1 MELQDKKYRILDI
14 FFRLLKGEF
23 VSVRQLA
30 DEYSVSGKTVS
41 RDINEIRSAI
51 KYMDYKPVMLAK
63 FYDIK
68 SLLFKEIL
76 ENEDY
81 YKVASILPN
90 PGNDNKIVKCVNIL
104 DKKYM
109 AGREVVDCT
118 KTPGAIPAEAAEVLK
133 SIRATEDPVSVK
145 LSFGKE
151 MKAEVYMNI
160 PRGNSLTISDMT
172 ITPETELTV
181 MNLYNTYYTEGF
193 TLALHFDDFAVAI
206 EPSALD
212 GIKGQ
217 GDVFVYAMTKNA
229 IYKDF
234 GSRYFDVAAILKYYR
249 G

>member
-1 MELQDKKYRILDI
+1 MEI
-14 FFRLLKGEF
+14 
-23 VSVRQLA
+23 
-30 DEYSVSGKTVS
+30 

-133 SIRATEDPVSVK
+133 SIRATEDPVS
-145 LSFGKE
+145 E
-151 MKAEVYMNI
+151 
-160 PRGNSLTISDMT
+160 
-172 ITPETELTV
+172 
-181 MNLYNTYYTEGF
+181 NL
-193 TLALHFDDFAVAI
+193 
-206 EPSALD
+206 
-212 GIKGQ
+212 
-217 GDVFVYAMTKNA
+217 
-229 IYKDF
+229 
-234 GSRYFDVAAILKYYR
+234 
-249 G
+249 

>member
-1 MELQDKKYRILDI
+1 MEI
-14 FFRLLKGEF
+14 
-23 VSVRQLA
+23 
-30 DEYSVSGKTVS
+30 

-109 AGREVVDCT
+109 AGR
-118 KTPGAIPAEAAEVLK
+118 EVLK

-234 GSRYFDVAAILKYYR
+234 GSRYFDIAAILKYYR

>member
-1 MELQDKKYRILDI
+1 
-14 FFRLLKGEF
+14 
-23 VSVRQLA
+23 
-30 DEYSVSGKTVS
+30 
-41 RDINEIRSAI
+41 
-51 KYMDYKPVMLAK
+51 MDYKPVMLAK

-68 SLLFKEIL
+68 RLLFKEIL

-181 MNLYNTYYTEGF
+181 MTLYNTYYTEGF

>member
-1 MELQDKKYRILDI
+1 MEI
-14 FFRLLKGEF
+14 
-23 VSVRQLA
+23 
-30 DEYSVSGKTVS
+30 
-41 RDINEIRSAI
+41 RDINEIQSAI